1 MPNAG
6 EGTNIE
12 PQKGMLPGCGASCE
26 GLIPLNQC
34 EAACQAD
41 PKCDA
46 MSWRSTTHECY
57 LKVSGEACAI
67 VNHGKMCPWNVD
79 RDKPNG
85 WQYHMRCPCTIE
97 GAFSSEIPK
106 VTGCESAWG
115 SVLVL
120 ALAISCILYVAGG
133 AAYNYKVKA
142 ARGLDL
148 FPHQPQWKALGA
160 LCIDGAIFT
169 VGKLKNLT
177 GGGGGASALKA
188 SLSGEGAKLHE
199 QQQQQEEEEDASNGG
214 GGSDDDVAE

>member
-79 RDKPNG
+79 RDKPVAVP
-85 WQYHMRCPCTIE
+85 YTLPMRDQR
-97 GAFSSEIPK
+97 GF
-106 VTGCESAWG
+106 
-115 SVLVL
+115 
-120 ALAISCILYVAGG
+120 YVG
-133 AAYNYKVKA
+133 
-142 ARGLDL
+142 
-148 FPHQPQWKALGA
+148 
-160 LCIDGAIFT
+160 T
-169 VGKLKNLT
+169 T
-177 GGGGGASALKA
+177 
-188 SLSGEGAKLHE
+188 
-199 QQQQQEEEEDASNGG
+199 
-214 GGSDDDVAE
+214 